1 MKKLFNKVRY
11 APLAI
16 AVFAQGDQ
24 TPINIAPA
32 AGSQWFKLG
41 NLTMASV
48 VSGLIRLLLLLAA
61 LVFFQIIP
69 GDERNAV
76 KPGEEAGVKS
86 VTFRVEGEYAYG
98 YLKGEAG
105 AHRLVRQSP
114 FNANDLRQTSFAL
127 VEVLPDLEASDLP
140 DNSFYYSLAPD
151 QNAHKHLL

>member
-61 LVFFQIIP
+61 LVFFFMLLWGGIKWIMSQ
-69 GDERNAV
+69 GD
-76 KPGEEAGVKS
+76 
-86 VTFRVEGEYAYG
+86 
-98 YLKGEAG
+98 KGEVEKA
-105 AHRLVRQSP
+105 RDQIT
-114 FNANDLRQTSFAL
+114 NAL
-127 VEVLPDLEASDLP
+127 VGLAIIFVAWAIIKLIEALFGINIMELTIP
-140 DNSFYYSLAPD
+140 T
-151 QNAHKHLL
+151 LL